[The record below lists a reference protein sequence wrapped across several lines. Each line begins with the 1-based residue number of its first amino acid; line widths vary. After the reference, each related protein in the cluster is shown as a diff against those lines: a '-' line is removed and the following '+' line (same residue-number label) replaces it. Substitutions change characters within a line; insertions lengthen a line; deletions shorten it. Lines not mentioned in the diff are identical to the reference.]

1 MKLNKQQT
9 QAVEAT
15 DGPALV
21 LAGAGTGK
29 TRVIVERMAWL
40 VEEKGIDPRHILALT
55 FTNKAAA
62 EMRERFTQRLDRPRI
77 DTWLGT
83 FHSFGLYM
91 LRREG
96 ERVGLPR
103 NFTIFDD
110 ADQLALM
117 KRLVKALPGN
127 IEAVSPREALT
138 WVSSLKQEVKA
149 PDPEEE
155 VFDAIEKTY
164 RILWTQYHDHL
175 ARAGAADFDDL
186 LVKLAMLLEKHQDIR
201 EKYQRRYRYVLV
213 DEYQDTN
220 RAQYLIAKYLSES
233 HGNLFVVGDE
243 DQSIYSWR
251 GADINNILDFS
262 KDFETAVVHRLED
275 NYRSTS
281 PILEA
286 ANSVVKNNIN
296 RLGKTLRAKNSQGDK
311 VRLFLAS
318 SAEDEARFVAGD
330 FTKRGISPGDVAIL
344 YRTNGQARV
353 LEEAFRTKDIPYT
366 IIGGIK
372 FYNRKEIK
380 DIVAYL
386 RLLVNPKDD
395 ESLRRIINVPARG
408 IGNTT
413 LRQFEEYATARNCPI
428 LQVLREVELDETLTN
443 RARKAATTFVQIMD
457 DLGHSAKTESVEK
470 IVEKLLKTISYREFV
485 EASDEKDFR
494 TRIEIIDEF
503 VAGSAAYDKDKK
515 GTLAEYLQDMALES
529 DIDSFDP
536 NQPVATLMTC
546 HSAKGLEFPVVYLV
560 GLEEGLFPFLR
571 EFADYDEDVE
581 EERRLCYV
589 AMTRAEKELTLTA
602 SKSRMI
608 YGRTHDTREL
618 SRFIGEIGADKLQRI
633 GGEKRQ
639 HKDKTA
645 MPTLDVDGQA
655 IKTGTKVRHAK
666 FGAGYIMYTS
676 GTGEKMKARVRF
688 NTGRTVLLMLSK
700 APIEILKG

>member
-9 QAVEAT
+9 EAVEAA

-40 VEEKGIDPRHILALT
+40 VEERAIDPRHILALT

-62 EMRERFTQRLDRPRI
+62 EMRKRFTERLDRPRI

-127 IEAVSPREALT
+127 VEAVSPREALT

-149 PDPEEE
+149 PDPEED

-186 LVKLAMLLEKHQDIR
+186 LVKLAMLLEKHEDIR

-296 RLGKTLRAKNSQGDK
+296 RLGKTLRAKKSQGEK

-318 SAEDEARFVAGD
+318 SAEDEARFVADD

-372 FYNRKEIK
+372 FYSRKEIK

-443 RARKAATTFVQIMD
+443 RARKAAITFVQIMD
-457 DLGHSAKTESVEK
+457 DLEQIAKTESVET
-470 IVEKLLKTISYREFV
+470 IVEKLLKTIGYREFV

-503 VAGSAAYDKDKK
+503 VAGCASYDKGTK

-639 HKDKTA
+639 YKDKAA
-645 MPTLDVDGQA
+645 MPTLDVDGQT